1 MAERTLSGCHILVA
15 EDEFLI
21 ADDLRIELGEADAVV
36 LGPVG
41 TLREALEMARSER
54 RIDGAILDVNLG
66 GNLAYPVADIL
77 IERGIPL
84 IFTTGYDGGALPTRF
99 ATVARCEKPTTITRI
114 AQAIGRVI
122 HRE

>member
-36 LGPVG
+36 VGPVG

-66 GNLAYPVADIL
+66 GDLAYPVADIL
-77 IERGIPL
+77 IERRIPL
-84 IFTTGYDGGALPTRF
+84 IFTTGYDGGPCRPASQPWPAAKSRRPSPGSRKRS
-99 ATVARCEKPTTITRI
+99 A
-114 AQAIGRVI
+114 G
-122 HRE
+122 